1 MINLSWLFPRQPRR
15 CRQSEAKWL
24 LILLINRPG
33 IPGVDQPMVTRVR
46 SSRGSPSCHPGLR
59 ADVSFL
65 STSWDGVRLVL
76 TELTSGIKRVWT
88 SRLNVCCHCEWDND
102 RGFTSWSR
110 YILFFLSGALQQW
123 LCRFKNK
130 CVYPTPFIRVR
141 TSALQTT
148 DRLIIT
154 QNTFVNTPDMKMLKI
169 KLKKKK
175 IINKNSKI
183 KKMRA
188 LNGEQ
193 DSRGSDW
200 CMINGWYALY
210 TN

>member
-1 MINLSWLFPRQPRR
+1 MTEFSSWGVVPSPLNLWSCVIISCMDGDTKGGSRWLISADCFLVSPDAAGSRR
-15 CRQSEAKWL
+15 PSGSL
-24 LILLINRPG
+24 SF
-33 IPGVDQPMVTRVR
+33 PGVDQPMVTRVR

-65 STSWDGVRLVL
+65 STSRDGVRLVL
-76 TELTSGIKRVWT
+76 TDLTSGIKRVWT

-169 KLKKKK
+169 KLKKKNYK
-175 IINKNSKI
+175 
-183 KKMRA
+183 
-188 LNGEQ
+188 
-193 DSRGSDW
+193 
-200 CMINGWYALY
+200 
-210 TN
+210 